1 MLRNVSLL
9 RSARAPPSPQWWR
22 SYAASSKR
30 GGDATEEELDAARKW
45 LAQLDP
51 DTIPRSICD
60 ISFSRSS
67 GPGGQNVNKVA
78 SKATV
83 RIPTSSILPLL
94 PPLLRP
100 HILASR
106 YHAAKSSELV
116 IQADDSRKQTEN
128 VNSAF
133 RRLHEL
139 ITDAGR
145 QAVPGETS
153 PEQTKRVAELQ
164 KADAARRRKMKEFQS
179 KKKAAR
185 RGGGRDD

>member
-1 MLRNVSLL
+1 
-9 RSARAPPSPQWWR
+9 
-22 SYAASSKR
+22 
-30 GGDATEEELDAARKW
+30 
-45 LAQLDP
+45 
-51 DTIPRSICD
+51 
-60 ISFSRSS
+60 
-67 GPGGQNVNKVA
+67 VA

-153 PEQTKRVAELQ
+153 PEQMKRVAELQ
-164 KADAARRRKMKEFQS
+164 KAEAARRRKMKEFQS

>member
-9 RSARAPPSPQWWR
+9 RNARAPSSPQSWWR

-67 GPGGQNVNKVA
+67 GPGGQNVNKVS

-94 PPLLRP
+94 P
-100 HILASR
+100 
-106 YHAAKSSELV
+106 
-116 IQADDSRKQTEN
+116 
-128 VNSAF
+128 
-133 RRLHEL
+133 
-139 ITDAGR
+139 
-145 QAVPGETS
+145 
-153 PEQTKRVAELQ
+153 
-164 KADAARRRKMKEFQS
+164 
-179 KKKAAR
+179 
-185 RGGGRDD
+185 